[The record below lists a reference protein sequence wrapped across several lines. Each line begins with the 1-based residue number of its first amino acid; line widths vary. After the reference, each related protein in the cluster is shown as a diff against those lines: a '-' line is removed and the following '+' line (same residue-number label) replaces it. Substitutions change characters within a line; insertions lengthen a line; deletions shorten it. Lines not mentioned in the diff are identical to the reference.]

1 MLTGCVNKHQKYL
14 NKIKKDKILSSL
26 FTDKTIH
33 RLADICVEDE
43 EGGNTLS
50 TYQQSSLKYQQLE
63 QYMIQSMV
71 IANPSITV
79 RDIVN
84 KSRLLQL
91 TYSTCKS

>member
-1 MLTGCVNKHQKYL
+1 M
-14 NKIKKDKILSSL
+14 SSL

-79 RDIVN
+79 RDTAL
-84 KSRLLQL
+84 SAAMR
-91 TYSTCKS
+91 YSPISEN